1 MRQSRF
7 GEVSKDFGLF
17 CRNSRN
23 LFCKLLNLSNKVFPE
38 HVVLISVRR
47 TQVGPL
53 LASQS
58 FFVISEGGVDGSQGT
73 ARMQGI
79 RECAQ
84 DLIRVDIVVGRD
96 VPRGD
101 MLVRRLVSRR
111 LTDTALAECL
121 FDANV
126 IEWEVFG

>member
-1 MRQSRF
+1 M
-7 GEVSKDFGLF
+7 D
-17 CRNSRN
+17 
-23 LFCKLLNLSNKVFPE
+23 
-38 HVVLISVRR
+38 
-47 TQVGPL
+47 GP
-53 LASQS
+53 
-58 FFVISEGGVDGSQGT
+58 QGT

-84 DLIRVDIVVGRD
+84 DLVRVDIVVGRD

-101 MLVRRLVSRR
+101 MLVRRLVPRR
-111 LTDTALAECL
+111 LTDPTLAECL